1 MIHDFTFAVRHLLKA
16 PGAPRNQ
23 TSAQHNQ
30 TNLRPAST
38 LGNRADLGVSC
49 SSADAVAQEQIDE
62 SEDFL
67 R

>member
-1 MIHDFTFAVRHLLKA
+1 MIHDFKFAVRHLLKA

-30 TNLRPAST
+30 KIPAQ
-38 LGNRADLGVSC
+38 RALWETEPIPGVSC